1 MESDDN
7 GDNFYEDADSWVVR
21 IETWPW
27 ADRRHNAELA
37 IGKTDPDGADDATVK
52 FETGTA
58 EEIERLLIE
67 RASFTPSDAKEIAR
81 VAGLTDEDSYGDEP
95 QYLRSR
101 LVTGVA
107 VASFDADLVRG
118 LRLNTVDKWL
128 EYP

>member
-1 MESDDN
+1 M
-7 GDNFYEDADSWVVR
+7 
-21 IETWPW
+21 
-27 ADRRHNAELA
+27 
-37 IGKTDPDGADDATVK
+37 K